1 MNHKTKQ
8 KMNIKKIEVEVPI
21 FGTTG
26 PNGAEFH
33 KVEDPKDL
41 ENSGLNFE
49 TYTIKEGEIL
59 RFPKREDMDIFWRA
73 IRKGNK
79 NGFNVVKCESEY
91 KGKKKVTYFSLPSLR
106 TIDVNNVPVNP
117 TWFELGNDEAR
128 LQMLAKIGEIEGKK
142 EISIEVYDLDEGGKR
157 KQVQLFNLDGTP
169 QYKDG
174 KTVWEDK
181 TKSRKVVVITP
192 VPDAK

>member
-1 MNHKTKQ
+1 
-8 KMNIKKIEVEVPI
+8 MNIKKIETEVPI

-33 KVEDPKDL
+33 KVTDPKDL

-49 TYTIKEGEIL
+49 TYTIREGEIL
-59 RFPKREDMDIFWRA
+59 RFPKREDMEIYWRA

-79 NGFNVVKCESEY
+79 NGFNIVKCESEY

-106 TIDVNNVPVNP
+106 TIDKDNTPVNP
-117 TWFELGNDEAR
+117 TWFDLGNDEAR
-128 LQMLAKIGEIEGKK
+128 LQMLAKMGEIKGGN
-142 EISIEVYDLDEGGKR
+142 EISITVYDLDDGGKR
-157 KQVQLFNLDGTP
+157 KQVQLFNQDGTP
-169 QYKDG
+169 QYVDG

-181 TKSRKVVVITP
+181 TKTRKVVPVTP
-192 VPDAK
+192 VSEDAK